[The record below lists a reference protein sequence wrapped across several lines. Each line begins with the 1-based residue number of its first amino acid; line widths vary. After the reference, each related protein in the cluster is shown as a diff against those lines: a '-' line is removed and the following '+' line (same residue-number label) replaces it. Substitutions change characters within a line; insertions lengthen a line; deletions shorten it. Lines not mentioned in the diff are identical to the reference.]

1 MFADIKTLAMFS
13 FANAQARY
21 SQMVRMVDFQNPAAR
36 MGPSQSSFL
45 GLSPTGPIWD
55 LRDAQRWVLNVPKT
69 VWAGRAPMKVWHIRA
84 FTEALVQDRAR
95 PPRREL
101 RDSRPCSR
109 SGTV

>member
-13 FANAQARY
+13 FVDTQARTCRWFEW
-21 SQMVRMVDFQNPAAR
+21 SIFRTP
-36 MGPSQSSFL
+36 PL
-45 GLSPTGPIWD
+45 GWD
-55 LRDAQRWVLNVPKT
+55 LRNRASWVQVQPVLSATCETRNGGSSTYPRRF
-69 VWAGRAPMKVWHIRA
+69 GRSRAPMKVWHVRA